1 MARLKPLPRR
11 FKESAASVFGW
22 IFLTR
27 FLRSN
32 GSLAVLQFALCRS
45 ADRLNPSRSGRDH
58 EAGEG
63 RSIGCFL
70 EVTLVLALLET
81 FS

>member
-11 FKESAASVFGW
+11 FKESAASVF
-22 IFLTR
+22 
-27 FLRSN
+27 